1 VVSTVKIAVTKPS
14 FVDAL
19 VNQRARELVAAATA
33 AWHVRMV
40 AAVLVGHV
48 QAVVVAVA
56 SPRRLHAP
64 TVRAREL

>member
-1 VVSTVKIAVTKPS
+1 
-14 FVDAL
+14 
-19 VNQRARELVAAATA
+19 
-33 AWHVRMV
+33 VRMV